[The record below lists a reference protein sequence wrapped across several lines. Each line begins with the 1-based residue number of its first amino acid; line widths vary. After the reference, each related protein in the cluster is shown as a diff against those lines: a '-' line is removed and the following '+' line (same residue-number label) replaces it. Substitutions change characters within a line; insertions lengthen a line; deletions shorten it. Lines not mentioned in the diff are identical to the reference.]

1 MTNRINIG
9 KRVIQIAEETLY
21 RQKYVSP
28 IDIFLGL
35 GWLQPIHVQEWR
47 KGKIP
52 YLEKVIQVNLGKISF
67 TMKCFGKWAKTK
79 QLKPSETIYL
89 IRSSG
94 PKRKALFS
102 KSGNPFIEKSYA
114 THYVSP
120 ILSEKKQQRLKEKLD
135 KASDLIAYVVIHD
148 TSCSKCNK
156 ELLKGNLLFMDGRP
170 LCLNCAGFG
179 DLFFLESGNSTLTR
193 RVQKYSDRV
202 IIVVKFS
209 RARKRYER
217 QGLLVTEAALQK
229 AKNEI
234 SEECS

>member
-1 MTNRINIG
+1 LTNRINIE
-9 KRVIQIAEETLY
+9 KRVIQIAEETLC

-67 TMKCFGKWAKTK
+67 AMKCFGKWTKVK

-89 IRSSG
+89 VRSSG
-94 PKRKALFS
+94 PKRKAVFS

-135 KASDLIAYVVIHD
+135 KAPDLIAYVVTHD
-148 TSCSKCNK
+148 IQCSKCNK
-156 ELLKGNLLFMDGRP
+156 ELLKGNLLFMDEKP

-179 DLFFLESGNSTLTR
+179 DLIFLESGNSILTR
-193 RVQKYSDRV
+193 RVRKYSDRV

-217 QGLLVTEAALQK
+217 QGLLVTEVALQK